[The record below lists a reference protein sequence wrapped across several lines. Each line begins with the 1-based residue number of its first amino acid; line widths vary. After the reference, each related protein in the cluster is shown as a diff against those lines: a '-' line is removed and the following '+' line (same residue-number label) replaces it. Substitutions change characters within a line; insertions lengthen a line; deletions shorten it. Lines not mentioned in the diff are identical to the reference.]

1 MKTAKNDCR
10 LKNGND
16 YNYWS
21 SNYRNY
27 AGIRILELFTGKR
40 NQSNFVGP
48 IIPVAYFA
56 VRAILAVM
64 TQTTTHGLVSS
75 LLGSLLFSLIYYGLF
90 VGGKHRANK

>member
-1 MKTAKNDCR
+1 MLIILIIGLLLLVVT
-10 LKNGND
+10 LGLG
-16 YNYWS
+16 YWS
-21 SNYRNY
+21 Y
-27 AGIRILELFTGKR
+27 LLGKR
-40 NQSNFVGP
+40 NQSNFVGTV
-48 IIPVAYFA
+48 IPVAYFA